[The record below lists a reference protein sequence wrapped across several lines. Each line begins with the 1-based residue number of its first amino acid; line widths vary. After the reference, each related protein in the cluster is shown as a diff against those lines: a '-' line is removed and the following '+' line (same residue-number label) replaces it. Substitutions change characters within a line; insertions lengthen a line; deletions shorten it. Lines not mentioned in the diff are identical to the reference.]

1 MNDLS
6 RQIQDLRLRLR
17 LQMLLLVGVLTVG
30 LFTFGGADVV
40 ARVLIESDAWKI
52 RTNNA
57 ALSLTDRLIVTTD
70 VDTARIKVVNANIEL
85 AQQATMPATTTAGAL
100 WYDNSSGKLKYR
112 NGSGWVEVG
121 GSADTWRLEY
131 TNATTLTLR
140 GIANG
145 GGSIE
150 INGTTFSFASN
161 PTLTAPTGTSL
172 FWIYAYSNS
181 GTVTLEASATAPTVA
196 EYGVYGTKTGDAT
209 RRFVGMAYT
218 TSSQFTADM
227 IRSVKNENGY
237 SQLIQYSRTTPTEYY
252 QTNSTTFTD
261 IDAANVTMAGLFFA
275 KERINTW
282 LTAST
287 WCETNSWTWRP
298 ITVVVNFD
306 GVDGTG
312 GVGAAGD
319 RGGSYA
325 EMTSAAHS
333 KSYFSVSAAGRK
345 VLKGRF
351 KSVSGYY
358 GFITVRPDYAP
369 ITLGFE
375 SLR

>member
-121 GSADTWRLEY
+121 GSADTWRLEF
-131 TNATTLTLR
+131 TSATTLTLR
-140 GIANG
+140 GIGNG
-145 GGSIE
+145 GGSID
-150 INGTTFSFASN
+150 INGSTLFFATN
-161 PTLTAPTGTSL
+161 PTLTAPAGTSL
-172 FWIYAYSNS
+172 FFIYAYSNAGS
-181 GTVTLEASATAPTVA
+181 VALEASATVPTVA
-196 EYGVYGTKTGDAT
+196 EYGVYGSKTADAT

-218 TSSQFTADM
+218 TSSQFTDDM
-227 IRSVKNENGY
+227 VRSVKNHNGY
-237 SQLIQYSRTTPTEYY
+237 GCLKKYAPAAGESPSTSLTTWSNLE
-252 QTNSTTFTD
+252 
-261 IDAANVTMAGLFFA
+261 ANGNLARDGLFFD
-275 KERINTW
+275 KERVRVWSSAMSYVSSLNSEANCRLGVSVAGVPVDDSEVAAQINRG
-282 LTAST
+282 TAYALPNGVVRAEAYVTTSGAGLKNIRAIHKTESGGYAQWNMNST
-287 WCETNSWTWRP
+287 RP
-298 ITVVVNFD
+298 
-306 GVDGTG
+306 
-312 GVGAAGD
+312 A
-319 RGGSYA
+319 
-325 EMTSAAHS
+325 
-333 KSYFSVSAAGRK
+333 SV
-345 VLKGRF
+345 
-351 KSVSGYY
+351 
-358 GFITVRPDYAP
+358 
-369 ITLGFE
+369 GFE
-375 SLR
+375 VLR